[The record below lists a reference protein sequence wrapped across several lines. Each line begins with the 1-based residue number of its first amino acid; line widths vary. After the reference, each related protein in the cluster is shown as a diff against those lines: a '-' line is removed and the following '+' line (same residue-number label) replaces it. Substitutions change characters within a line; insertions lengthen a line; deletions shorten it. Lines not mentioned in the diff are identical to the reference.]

1 MPLNPIPLSIQ
12 FQEFFTNG
20 LNIVPTL
27 IIDLLVMLVA
37 FVLAAW
43 LRRLTRRGLEK
54 RKAAPEVI
62 LLLEQVVYWSILSL
76 GVIVAL
82 QRLGVNPTALFAGLG
97 ALGFTIGFALQDVGK
112 NLIAGILL
120 LIQRPFQIGDV
131 IEVVGF
137 TGAIKTITLRA
148 TEMTALD
155 GRQVWIPNGDIYINP
170 ITNFTQPV
178 RRRIEITLGV
188 TKNSN
193 LEAVRQAALAIVP
206 SLPGLLTDPAPAVF
220 FQLLGSNT
228 VDMVLYFW
236 IDTAKTD
243 PATAKDAGLVALKT
257 AFDKAGI
264 EIPYPTQM
272 QITP

>member
-1 MPLNPIPLSIQ
+1 MPLNPIPLSVQ
-12 FQEFFTNG
+12 FQEYFVDTINF
-20 LNIVPTL
+20 LPTL
-27 IIDLLVMLVA
+27 IVVLLVMLVA
-37 FVLAAW
+37 FLLATW
-43 LRRLTRRGLEK
+43 LRGNTRRGLEK
-54 RKAAPEVI
+54 RKVAAEVV
-62 LLLEQVVYWSILSL
+62 LLLEQVVYWSVLSL
-76 GVIVAL
+76 GAVFAL
-82 QRLGVNPTALFAGLG
+82 QRIGVNLTALIAGMG
-97 ALGFTIGFALQDVGK
+97 AVGFTIGFALQDVGK
-112 NLIAGILL
+112 NLIAGVLL
-120 LIQRPFQIGDV
+120 LLQRPFQIGDV

-170 ITNFTQPV
+170 ITNFSQPT
-178 RRRIEITLGV
+178 RRRVEISLGV

-206 SLPGLLTDPAPAVF
+206 SLPGLLPDPAPAVF

-228 VDMVLYFW
+228 VDLVLYFW

-257 AFDKAGI
+257 AFDNAGI

-272 QITP
+272 QIAP